1 MRRNQYPEAAVS
13 QEFSMQGVPSMIKTQ
28 ALAINLDP
36 TSEPAA
42 PGLGGFAATEE
53 EVLAVTCPE
62 QQADSL
68 AFQKAEFEKYRKRER
83 KEMEEH
89 ELKAR
94 EAIMSDFLEVADN
107 LERAIV
113 SWKEGDKT
121 NVQSIQDG
129 VELVLRLFRSKLERY
144 SVTVLD
150 SKGKTFDP
158 YVHHAVS
165 QLPSAGVMPGT
176 VLQEVQKGY
185 WMGERLLRPASVVV
199 ASSPVTPGEASA
211 SEEEQGP
218 VGQSSSEWTGFRR
231 DRK

>member
-1 MRRNQYPEAAVS
+1 
-13 QEFSMQGVPSMIKTQ
+13 MIKTQ
-28 ALAINLDP
+28 ALPIHLDP

-42 PGLGGFAATEE
+42 SGTGGFAATEE

-62 QQADSL
+62 QEADSL
-68 AFQKAEFEKYRKRER
+68 EFQKVEFEKYRKRAC

-94 EAIMSDFLEVADN
+94 EAIVGDFLEVADN

-113 SWKEGDKT
+113 SWKEGDKK

-150 SKGKTFDP
+150 SKGKPFDP

-165 QLPSAGVMPGT
+165 QLPSDDVMPGT
-176 VLQEVQKGY
+176 VLHEVQKGY

-199 ASSPVTPGEASA
+199 ASSPVTPSEARGSD
-211 SEEEQGP
+211 EEQGP
-218 VGQSSSEWTGFRR
+218 IGESASEWNGFRR